1 MSDSLCVSLMTKKG
15 VSSVVILRE
24 GKLAMK
30 SVTPIKNKEI
40 LNSSYMCLLD
50 TFITALR
57 LVRKYTDNNKDI
69 TKVVFEVNN
78 STLIKW
84 IYNNYSK
91 EEYQELFIQAIE
103 LLNDIPIQYTFL
115 CNKNP
120 IASKYFADVE
130 TSVKLTGLL
139 DIGGTDEC

>member
-15 VSSVVILRE
+15 VSSVVALRD
-24 GKLAMK
+24 GKLVVK
-30 SVTPIKNKEI
+30 SVTLIKNKEI

-50 TFITALR
+50 TFTTALR
-57 LVRKYTDNNKDI
+57 LVRKYTDDNKDI

-91 EEYQELFIQAIE
+91 EEYQELFIQAIN

-115 CNKNP
+115 YNKNP
-120 IASKYFADVE
+120 IAGKYFADVK

-139 DIGGTDEC
+139 DIGGTEEC

>member
-24 GKLAMK
+24 GKLVMK

-57 LVRKYTDNNKDI
+57 FVRKYTDDNKDI

-78 STLIKW
+78 STFIKW

-120 IASKYFADVE
+120 IASKYFADVK
-130 TSVKLTGLL
+130 TSVKLSGLL
-139 DIGGTDEC
+139 DIGGTEEC